1 MRFDVL
7 TLFPEMFGDYL
18 GESLFHQAIVEGL
31 ISVGLHNMRDWTHDR
46 HNTMD
51 DRPFGGGPGMV
62 LKAEPVVECVEAV
75 QQGFSGEHS
84 VELSTNLANSVLR
97 TEPGHLIMLTPAG
110 RTLKQTVVEELAQ
123 KPRLV
128 FLCGRYEGFDDRVR
142 QILQPDEISI
152 GDYVLNGGEVAA
164 MVIME
169 SVMRLVPG
177 TLGDE
182 QSNVL
187 DSFSTGNRLLESP
200 QFTRPRTFRGL
211 GVPEVLLN
219 GNHAEIERW
228 RRAES
233 LRITAE
239 RRPDLLP
246 PQED

>member
-142 QILQPDEISI
+142 HRS
-152 GDYVLNGGEVAA
+152 
-164 MVIME
+164 
-169 SVMRLVPG
+169 
-177 TLGDE
+177 
-182 QSNVL
+182 
-187 DSFSTGNRLLESP
+187 
-200 QFTRPRTFRGL
+200 
-211 GVPEVLLN
+211 
-219 GNHAEIERW
+219 
-228 RRAES
+228 
-233 LRITAE
+233 
-239 RRPDLLP
+239 
-246 PQED
+246 

>member
-142 QILQPDEISI
+142 QILEPDEISI

-246 PQED
+246 PNEE